1 MIDIKE
7 LIQEASI
14 NAKKRNV
21 KFIKNLMI
29 NGKNMGKI
37 GSFVIFTAENPNSQ
51 DFDRKTNDKLRK
63 ELSKELKRCNYIHLP
78 VKGFFEG
85 NEEHSIVAFNMKL
98 EVAKRFNYEYQQT
111 SFFYIRPKESAD
123 GFIAEYWEKEN
134 KELPVDNVRN
144 PYVKKGETD
153 MQHKGAAQNG
163 AYTLINNEYKF
174 HFDSSMFSE
183 ALEKIERGIDFVAE
197 KYHIENKD
205 WLLEHLTND
214 IGIKIS
220 IMRTDFYNA

>member
-1 MIDIKE
+1 MRN
-7 LIQEASI
+7 IQEYIAEASI

-21 KFIKNLMI
+21 KFVKDLMI

-85 NEEHSIVAFNMKL
+85 NEEHSVIAFNMKL
-98 EVAKRFNYEYQQT
+98 DVAKQFNYKYQQT
-111 SFFYIRPKESAD
+111 SFFFIYPKDKE

-134 KELPVDNVRN
+134 HELPVDKVRN

-153 MQHKGAAQNG
+153 MQHKGAAENG
-163 AYTLINNEYKF
+163 AYTLISNEYKF
-174 HFDSSMFSE
+174 HFDSSLFESV
-183 ALEKIERGIDFVAE
+183 LERIDKGLEVVSE
-197 KYHIENKD
+197 KYHIQNKE

-214 IGIKIS
+214 VSMKIS
-220 IMRTDFYNA
+220 IMRSDFYNE